1 MSSPQTRPAACAY
14 CRVES
19 ERFED
24 EHVFPESWY
33 PSTTP
38 SGTAKLKVPS
48 CSTCN
53 RNYGR
58 LEERLQRQWAVC
70 IDTTNPAAHGVWD
83 RVQRSL
89 RPEDGR
95 NERDARIRAGNRDK
109 LKRSI
114 QSFPAGSAGQ
124 FPGFGAIEARW
135 TQQPSGL
142 HALAADAVKIDAK
155 DVASFTEKLVRG
167 LHYLIYDAPL
177 PADVTLRTYVV
188 TKDAWP
194 ALLERLHGM
203 TPQGVPPGFIFWR
216 GVEKEHPTFALWF
229 FLIWGQVFVQASTAP
244 PEFVNG

>member
-1 MSSPQTRPAACAY
+1 MSHLQARPTACAY
-14 CRVES
+14 CRIES

-33 PSTTP
+33 PTTTP
-38 SGTAKLKVPS
+38 TGAAKIKVPS

-70 IDTTNPAAHGVWD
+70 IDTTNPAACGVWD

-109 LKRSI
+109 LKRSV
-114 QSFPAGSAGQ
+114 QTFPAGSAGQ

-142 HALAADAVKIDAK
+142 HVLAADAVKIDAK

-167 LHYLIYDAPL
+167 LYYHIHEAPL
-177 PADVTLRTYVV
+177 PDDVAVNTYVV
-188 TKDAWP
+188 AEDAWP
-194 ALLERLHGM
+194 ALLKQVRAM

-216 GVEKEHPTFALWF
+216 GVAKDQPMYALWY
-229 FLIWGQVFVQASTAP
+229 FLIWGQVFLQASTIP
-244 PEFVNG
+244 PEFAD